1 MAARIAFLSK
11 SLSTLLLLSG
21 FMVPLGAQTN
31 SPSTNT
37 NGSFLPP
44 GEWGLVFEDD
54 FTGTPDSWKE
64 GWTADASASKH
75 ILSSRWPENV
85 TVENGSMR
93 LLNKKES
100 RGGQGHE
107 WTSGSVS
114 AKGKRFQYGY
124 YECRYK
130 YAAAPG
136 VNNSFWLITNPREM
150 PNSLLGTP
158 QGTHYELDIN
168 EGHYP
173 NQITCNIHKWTP
185 PHTSSGKMLQLGA
198 KPFFNFPLEI
208 PITTDGI
215 RLQVS
220 DASRVSV
227 IELRALAPSPSGYPE
242 LLDAN
247 ENPLKADPSAN
258 LLKDGVA
265 TANAQ
270 VGSLSPKNVL
280 DARLT
285 KDSRW
290 VVEGAK
296 GSQPNELTVILPKAV
311 TIGCIQMLSGYK
323 QNDDWMQC
331 VSIFK
336 LQYRKNGQW
345 IDLAGTDKASEY
357 TDLSKDYHVYGFEWT
372 PEELVFY
379 YDGKVRRRVKNEFC
393 HFPASLLMSSAI
405 IRWAGN
411 VTDRIDGTSQDIDW
425 VRVWRRKGSEH
436 RVVIPTSEIRAQ
448 KDAADPKPT
457 PVPTEPALPEG
468 GAAYCGGIKG
478 KVVSADPAGKNLTIS
493 VLTATPSK
501 ESKATNPQ
509 ALEGK
514 TVTLFPSNLKNN
526 EGRWVQAKE
535 DIAFISSLKPD
546 QEVDCTVFS
555 RANNTNRL
563 FLDRYPGLTG
573 PKNPSDF

>member
-1 MAARIAFLSK
+1 MIPRRAHLAKALISF
-11 SLSTLLLLSG
+11 LLLSAS
-21 FMVPLGAQTN
+21 MVSVRAETI
-31 SPSTNT
+31 SPST

-44 GEWGLVFEDD
+44 GEWELVFEDD
-54 FTGTPDSWKE
+54 FKGGPDSWKE
-64 GWTADASASKH
+64 GWVADSSASKH

-85 TVENGSMR
+85 TVEDGSLR
-93 LLNKKES
+93 LLNRKES

-114 AKGKRFQYGY
+114 AKDKRFQYGY

-150 PNSLLGTP
+150 PNSLAGTP
-158 QGTHYELDIN
+158 QGTHFELDIN

-220 DASRVSV
+220 DAGRVSV
-227 IELRALAPSPSGYPE
+227 IELRALAPSQSGYPE
-242 LLDAN
+242 LLDSKG
-247 ENPLKADPSAN
+247 NPLPANPSIN
-258 LLKDGVA
+258 LLTGGEV
-265 TANAQ
+265 TANSQ
-270 VGSLSPKNVL
+270 VGGLSPKNVL

-296 GSQPNELTVILPKAV
+296 GSQPNELTVILPKPV
-311 TIGCIQMLSGYK
+311 TIGCLQMLSGYQ
-323 QNDDWMQC
+323 QNDDWTQC

-372 PEELVFY
+372 PEELIFY
-379 YDGKVRRRVKNEFC
+379 YDGKERRRVKNEFC

-405 IRWAGN
+405 IRWAGQ
-411 VTDRIDGTSQDIDW
+411 VSDRIDGTSQDIDW
-425 VRVWRRKGSEH
+425 VRVWKRKSSTH
-436 RVVIPTSEIRAQ
+436 RVMIPLQEIRAQ

-468 GAAYCGGIKG
+468 GASYSGGLKG
-478 KVVSADPAGKNLTIS
+478 KVVTVDPKGKSFCIAVAS
-493 VLTATPSK
+493 VTPNSK
-501 ESKATNPQ
+501 CQATNPK
-509 ALEGK
+509 ALEAN
-514 TVTLFPSNLKNN
+514 TVTLFPSNLQNS

-546 QEVDCTVFS
+546 QEVEITVYS
-555 RANNTNRL
+555 RPNKPNRL
-563 FLDRYPGLTG
+563 FLERYPGLSG
-573 PKNPSDF
+573 PKTPGDS